1 MAPNVHNMV
10 RIIYCIMIQYIY
22 CVNDQIKEI
31 DRKFSSNTL
40 RYYKT
45 KRCMNYISDVI
56 ARLVNLGIV
65 RIDNDRVYFTYRY
78 IQHLSSIYAE
88 LKSTYDSK
96 RSLFIDSNAYAL
108 TAWIGSVREGELV
121 ELLSVIMSIWGELL
135 HGESSY

>member
-1 MAPNVHNMV
+1 MTSSVRNMA
-10 RIIYCIMIQYIY
+10 RIIYYIMTQYI
-22 CVNDQIKEI
+22 CWINSQIRETDK
-31 DRKFSSNTL
+31 KFSGNTL
-40 RYYKT
+40 RYHKT
-45 KRCMNYISDVI
+45 KRCMNCISDII

-96 RSLFIDSNAYAL
+96 CSLFIDSNAYAL
-108 TAWIGSVREGELV
+108 TAWIGSIREGELV

>member
-1 MAPNVHNMV
+1 MASNVHNMA
-10 RIIYCIMIQYIY
+10 RMAYYIIVQHIY
-22 CVNDQIKEI
+22 WISDQIKETN
-31 DRKFSSNTL
+31 RKFSGNTL
-40 RYYKT
+40 RYHKT

-56 ARLVNLGIV
+56 TRLVNLGIV

-88 LKSTYDSK
+88 LKNTYDSK
-96 RSLFIDSNAYAL
+96 YSLFIDSNAYAL
-108 TAWIGSVREGELV
+108 TAWIGSISESELV

>member
-1 MAPNVHNMV
+1 MASNIHNTA
-10 RIIYCIMIQYIY
+10 RITYYIIIQYIY
-22 CVNDQIKEI
+22 YINAQIKEI
-31 DRKFSSNTL
+31 NGEFSGNTL
-40 RYYKT
+40 RYHKT

-78 IQHLSSIYAE
+78 IQHLSSIYSE
-88 LKSTYDSK
+88 LKSAYDSK
-96 RSLFIDSNAYAL
+96 CSLFIDSNAYAL
-108 TAWIGSVREGELV
+108 TAWIGNISECELV